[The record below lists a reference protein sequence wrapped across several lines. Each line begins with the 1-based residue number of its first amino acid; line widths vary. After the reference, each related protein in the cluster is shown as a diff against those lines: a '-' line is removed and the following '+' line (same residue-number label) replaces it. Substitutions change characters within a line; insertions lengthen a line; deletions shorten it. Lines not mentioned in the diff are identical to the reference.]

1 MKTTGRIA
9 GAVII
14 LFLLFIADIPN
25 LSEKLVPEAQAF
37 RGRGAAFV
45 VGAAVGSA
53 GSSAAAASAS
63 ASQQQAAAAQYQAAA
78 AQQDAAAA
86 QQQAAIER
94 EKAAAAQ
101 QQAAL
106 AQQQAALAQQPAV
119 ASGRALP
126 LGTVVSALPGGCVS
140 TPSGGVNYYYCGGNF
155 YQAVY
160 QGSTLVYVTT
170 KPK

>member
-1 MKTTGRIA
+1 MKTTGKIA
-9 GAVII
+9 GAVLI
-14 LFLLFIADIPN
+14 LFLMGIADLPN
-25 LSEKLVPEAQAF
+25 LSGNLVPEAQAF

-53 GSSAAAASAS
+53 GSSAAEASAA
-63 ASQQQAAAAQYQAAA
+63 ASQQQAAAAQQQAAM
-78 AQQDAAAA
+78 AQQQAAAA

-94 EKAAAAQ
+94 ERAAAAQ

-106 AQQQAALAQQPAV
+106 VQPQAA
-119 ASGRALP
+119 ASGQPLP
-126 LGTVVSALPGGCVS
+126 LGTVVSALPGGCVP

-155 YQAVY
+155 YQAAY
-160 QGSTLVYVTT
+160 QGSNLVYVTT

>member
-1 MKTTGRIA
+1 MKPISKIA

-14 LFLLFIADIPN
+14 LFLLFIADLPN

-78 AQQDAAAA
+78 AQQEAAAA

-94 EKAAAAQ
+94 EKTAAAQ
-101 QQAAL
+101 QQAAI
-106 AQQQAALAQQPAV
+106 AQQQAAIAQQPAV

-155 YQAVY
+155 FQAAY

>member
-1 MKTTGRIA
+1 MKPTGKIA

-14 LFLLFIADIPN
+14 LFLMFIADLPN

-63 ASQQQAAAAQYQAAA
+63 ASQQQAAAAQQQAAT
-78 AQQDAAAA
+78 AQQQAAAA
-86 QQQAAIER
+86 QQQAAIEK

-106 AQQQAALAQQPAV
+106 AHRQAA
-119 ASGRALP
+119 ASGQPLP
-126 LGTVVSALPGGCVS
+126 IGTVVSALPRGASPHRSAAWS
-140 TPSGGVNYYYCGGNF
+140 T
-155 YQAVY
+155 
-160 QGSTLVYVTT
+160 TT
-170 KPK
+170 AAEISSRRLSRETPWCM